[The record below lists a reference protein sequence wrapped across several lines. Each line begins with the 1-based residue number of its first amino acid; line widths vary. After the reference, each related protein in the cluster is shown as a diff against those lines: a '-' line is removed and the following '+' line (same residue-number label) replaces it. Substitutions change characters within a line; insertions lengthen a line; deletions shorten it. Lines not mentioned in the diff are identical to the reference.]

1 MRDPGV
7 TGGMTRSGPSPLP
20 RSRAS
25 IARALQAL
33 WNMRVLGLFLVAP
46 VLGVV
51 LADAIFGL
59 PGNIRLAATVMF
71 LVSLSML
78 GLLVQAEYRRL
89 ARAGANPGARP

>member
-1 MRDPGV
+1 MRDP
-7 TGGMTRSGPSPLP
+7 GMTRSGPSLVF
-20 RSRAS
+20 RDGSRAS

-46 VLGVV
+46 VLGVI

-59 PGNIRLAATVMF
+59 PGNIRLAAAVMF

-78 GLLVQAEYRRL
+78 GLLVRTEYRRL
-89 ARAGANPGARP
+89 ARAGATRQ